1 MHTVLENSPIS
12 AFTIDLA
19 DRVTAWNAAAV
30 RYFDVPKAMALAG
43 GFRDL
48 DISYLVPGLRA
59 AVEAMKLVGAPDAV
73 HLGAVKFVH
82 RAGLPAEA
90 VFTITP
96 ISQSGELAG
105 VCIWVEDLASS
116 RDLEATIEALSCQ
129 LNALS
134 GAHED
139 LQTINEELRT
149 SREQLQELCVELER
163 ANGALVLSP
172 ISRDTDRRAGSDG
185 PTVARD
191 NGLLR
196 TELAELRDTH
206 TSLLATL
213 RQLQG
218 ENRRLRDR
226 LRAPTSD

>member
-1 MHTVLENSPIS
+1 MHTVLDNSPIS

-48 DISYLVPGLRA
+48 DISYRVPGLRA

-73 HLGAVKFVH
+73 HLGVVKFMH

-90 VFTITP
+90 VFTVTP
-96 ISQSGELAG
+96 ISTSGELAG
-105 VCIWVEDLASS
+105 VCIWVEDRASS
-116 RDLEATIEALSCQ
+116 RGLEATIEALSSQ
-129 LNALS
+129 LTALS
-134 GAHED
+134 GAHEE
-139 LQTINEELRT
+139 LQTINEELKT
-149 SREQLQELCVELER
+149 SREELQELCVELER
-163 ANGALVLSP
+163 INGALVLQ
-172 ISRDTDRRAGSDG
+172 SRDTDRRAESDG
-185 PTVARD
+185 PTLARD

-196 TELAELRDTH
+196 TELADLRGTH
-206 TSLLATL
+206 TALLATL

-218 ENRRLRDR
+218 ANRRLRER
-226 LRAPTSD
+226 LRPPTSD